1 MCSPQRPPITGI
13 IPGGSIFWAS
23 RVFHHL
29 RDTSRH
35 RWWYLPLV
43 WLLPHKHLTHTQT
56 HIYMAT
62 HGHAAARTATLIFNG
77 FIYFPIRP
85 LPRRPVN
92 MSALWR
98 IAAVCSEF
106 MRRLWPEKSDKSGLI
121 HGGAHEWSRH
131 TLPEKKWS
139 HYRIPI
145 ISARHKYNI
154 WCDSAWCLL
163 GAWKAS
169 TPTYF
174 RF

>member
-23 RVFHHL
+23 RVSVFITSETL
-29 RDTSRH
+29 QDTDDGICPWSDCS
-35 RWWYLPLV
+35 LINTS
-43 WLLPHKHLTHTQT
+43 THTQT

-106 MRRLWPEKSDKSGLI
+106 MRRLWPEKSDKSSLI

-131 TLPEKKWS
+131 TLPEKKVF
-139 HYRIPI
+139 PLQNTNN
-145 ISARHKYNI
+145 ISEAQI
-154 WCDSAWCLL
+154 
-163 GAWKAS
+163 
-169 TPTYF
+169 
-174 RF
+174 